1 VPTAVPEDTL
11 AEGIRIAAPDRAAAI
26 LQACRESDG
35 EILTVSEPEIV
46 STFFRLARAGFYV
59 EPTAAA
65 APAAALKLS
74 ATGRLPAGGTTIVPL
89 TGTGLKAGSTIA
101 ALLKTRPA

>member
-1 VPTAVPEDTL
+1 MRISPSLWLGRWRRTAYGE
-11 AEGIRIAAPDRAAAI
+11 
-26 LQACRESDG
+26 ACRESDG

-46 STFFRLARAGFYV
+46 STLFRLARAGFYV

-74 ATGRLPAGGTTIVPL
+74 ATGRLPAGETTIVPL